1 MLVLLLASLT
11 LTACGSDATT
21 ATPVVP
27 TTAPAQASPTTAPAA
42 TTGNAATTAAATT
55 AASAATTAASVATT
69 VAATTTSAAAP
80 RGQTLTIAVAAYPA
94 SLDPTKNTPTEE
106 PYMTLAYDS
115 LLQFDADGNYQ
126 PLMATAWKW
135 IGNDFKTL
143 ELQLR
148 PNVKFSDGSTFDA
161 AAVKA
166 WFDVQKKT
174 NGSGST
180 GLDSAEAT
188 GPLTVQIHL
197 VQGNPLLPSFLTR
210 NWITGDIACPAAA
223 ANPALVSTATCGTGP
238 YMLDAKSTV
247 TADTYTYVPNP
258 NYWNPNAIHWNKI
271 VLKVVANPQAALDA
285 LKAGQV
291 QLIAPA
297 DTAVIDAGQ
306 TAGMKLAGVELN
318 VQGLDFL
325 DREGKIVPALKD
337 ARVRQALNYA
347 IDKDALSKVLGGGK
361 GRPVSTQFLPGSDGY
376 DATLDSYYNYDVA
389 KAKQLLTDAGF
400 ANGFELTILSAPFLG
415 FDTLSQAV
423 ASYWQAIGVKTT
435 IDSKP
440 SVAEFLT
447 GLSSGKYGV
456 AVAGLGAT
464 TPTLITY
471 NCCFKPGSAWNPSKT
486 PVPDLQAIIEK
497 LAATDAT
504 QAGPVAKQVNKYIT
518 EQAWFVPVLA
528 TKLYFLYSPKISGVT
543 PTATEASPNI
553 LNIVPA
559 Q

>member
-1 MLVLLLASLT
+1 M
-11 LTACGSDATT
+11 
-21 ATPVVP
+21 
-27 TTAPAQASPTTAPAA
+27 
-42 TTGNAATTAAATT
+42 
-55 AASAATTAASVATT
+55 
-69 VAATTTSAAAP
+69 
-80 RGQTLTIAVAAYPA
+80 
-94 SLDPTKNTPTEE
+94 
-106 PYMTLAYDS
+106 
-115 LLQFDADGNYQ
+115 
-126 PLMATAWKW
+126 
-135 IGNDFKTL
+135 
-143 ELQLR
+143 
-148 PNVKFSDGSTFDA
+148 
-161 AAVKA
+161 
-166 WFDVQKKT
+166 
-174 NGSGST
+174 
-180 GLDSAEAT
+180 
-188 GPLTVQIHL
+188 
-197 VQGNPLLPSFLTR
+197 
-210 NWITGDIACPAAA
+210 
-223 ANPALVSTATCGTGP
+223 
-238 YMLDAKSTV
+238 
-247 TADTYTYVPNP
+247 
-258 NYWNPNAIHWNKI
+258 
-271 VLKVVANPQAALDA
+271 
-285 LKAGQV
+285 
-291 QLIAPA
+291 
-297 DTAVIDAGQ
+297 IDAGQ